1 MNCASH
7 NFAGHLGTYISANF
21 CASIPNFRVCE
32 IDYEDVPWK
41 DALISKPPVFED
53 GRVLIP
59 TAPGWGGDLNEEVA
73 RAHVWER
80 GLFPGYWPGGSRR

>member
-41 DALISKPPVFED
+41 DALVKPAPEIVD
-53 GRVLIP
+53 GELLLP
-59 TAPGWGGDLNEEVA
+59 TRPGWGGEPDEEVSG
-73 RAHVWER
+73 HVLVPLR
-80 GLFPGYWPGGSRR
+80 GLDRR